1 MRGSQ
6 LVLLITELAPRAREI
21 GFGSGREKPVYKQ
34 GIRLSVNS
42 KSFTSL
48 KLKRLSTSIA
58 VRADNI
64 RVALILA
71 PNTRT
76 IIFTGM
82 WQALFLR
89 SLACAVVPACV
100 PGPQLS
106 SVPCYSSHPWYKGTV
121 KVDTRHGAGPG
132 ARGIRVI
139 QIFQKNKDEMIPEPP
154 RTSNL
159 NTIAMG

>member
-6 LVLLITELAPRAREI
+6 VVLLITELAPRAREI

-58 VRADNI
+58 VRVDNI

-89 SLACAVVPACV
+89 SLACAVVPACA
-100 PGPQLS
+100 PGPPLS
-106 SVPCYSSHPWYKGTV
+106 SIPCYSSHPWYKGTV
-121 KVDTRHGAGPG
+121 KSRHKTWRRSWCQWHPSHSNFSKKQ
-132 ARGIRVI
+132 RWDDSRTHWPRIWFDNVI
-139 QIFQKNKDEMIPEPP
+139 W
-154 RTSNL
+154 
-159 NTIAMG
+159 